1 MEGYKDG
8 GRERAGLE
16 AGGWAELLFLGT
28 GEGRVGLL
36 AGDVVELLRPGF
48 DWLFPIVGREAGRGF
63 S

>member
-1 MEGYKDG
+1 MRG
-8 GRERAGLE
+8 GFK

-28 GEGRVGLL
+28 GVGRVGLL

-48 DWLFPIVGREAGRGF
+48 AWVPSVGRDAGRGF